1 MSPQHP
7 FDIATGL
14 QPTGQGRYTGAT
26 SSDYGNLV
34 GPFGGATAATLMR
47 AVLEHEE
54 RAGDPVALTVNFCGG
69 ISDGSFEI
77 SARLQRS
84 GKYIQHWSL
93 ELVQEHSVRAT
104 ASIVLGQRKEGFS
117 HHSTE
122 PPEVPDP
129 ENCAPMPAEGL
140 MGWVS
145 RYCFRFV
152 EGAPSFSGK
161 SFAEPKDSRSVLW
174 ISDLPERPLDYV
186 SLAAMSDG
194 FFLRLLH
201 VRGSFVPMG
210 TVSLSTFFHA
220 TPDEIAAQ
228 GTAPLLGVAEAKRFH
243 ASFHDQHMELWGR
256 NGRLL
261 ATGAQTV
268 WYKD

>member
-1 MSPQHP
+1 MSSKHP

-14 QPTGQGRYTGAT
+14 QPSGEGRYRGAT
-26 SSDYGNLV
+26 SPAYGNLV

-54 RAGDPVALTVNFCGG
+54 RSGDPVALTVNFCGG
-69 ISDGSFEI
+69 ISDGTFEI
-77 SARLQRS
+77 ATRLQRS
-84 GKYIQHWSL
+84 GKYTQHWSL
-93 ELVQEHSVRAT
+93 ELIQENSVRAT
-104 ASIVLGQRKEGFS
+104 ASIVCGLRKDGFS
-117 HHSTE
+117 HHSSK
-122 PPEVPDP
+122 PPEVPEP
-129 ENCAPMPAEGL
+129 EACAQMPAEGL
-140 MGWVS
+140 MGWVG
-145 RYCFRFV
+145 RYSFRFA

-161 SFAEPKDSRSVLW
+161 AFAEPKDSRSVLW
-174 ISDLPERPLDYV
+174 ISDQPNRPLDYV
-186 SLAAMSDG
+186 SLAAMSDA

-228 GTAPLLGVAEAKRFH
+228 GTVPLLGVAEAKRFH

-256 NGRLL
+256 DGNLL
-261 ATGAQTV
+261 ATGSQTV
-268 WYKD
+268 WFKD